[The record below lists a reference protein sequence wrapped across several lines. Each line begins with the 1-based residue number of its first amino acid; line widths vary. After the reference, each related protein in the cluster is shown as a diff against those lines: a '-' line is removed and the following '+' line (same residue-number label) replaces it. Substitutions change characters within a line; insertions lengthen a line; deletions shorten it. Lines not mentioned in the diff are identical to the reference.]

1 MYTYVL
7 ITVLV
12 LLGPLALSFDKKV
25 AFHTYWKPLFIS
37 IIPVSA
43 VYITW
48 DVIVTGLGHWSF
60 SSQYSGLVTIFGLP
74 LGEWLFFFVVPYACI
89 FIYEVA
95 RAYFPYK
102 KTTNNKAVLLT
113 SILVIVI
120 GIILFFVF
128 FDKGYSR
135 LAMIFLSL
143 YVAVTLFVA
152 PELFKEIHTLYYFLL
167 SVVAFLLVNSI
178 LTGLPIVLYNPD
190 AIWGI
195 RIFSIPLEDLF
206 YNTSM
211 LGFFLTSYV
220 TCKKIFLKKEHTHE

>member
-7 ITVLV
+7 ITLLV

-25 AFHTYWKPLFIS
+25 AFYTYWKPLFIS

-102 KTTNNKAVLLT
+102 KTENDKAVLVI
-113 SILVIVI
+113 SIIVI
-120 GIILFFVF
+120 LLGIIFFFVF
-128 FDKGYSR
+128 FNNGYSR
-135 LAMIFLSL
+135 LAMIFISF

-152 PELFKEIHTLYYFLL
+152 PHLFKEIHTLYFFLL

-178 LTGLPIVLYNPD
+178 LTGLPIVLYNSE
-190 AIWGI
+190 AIWGV

-211 LGFFLTSYV
+211 LGFYLTSYV
-220 TCKKIFLKKEHTHE
+220 TCKKVFLKK